1 MGVRRIA
8 LLSAFV
14 CTFSHVYVKLYPYY
28 PSGRVGVIFYSC
40 TKDSQNR
47 EEFKATVEGIA
58 PLEISPST
66 PVTIIVHGYTESS
79 FRSWVIDLTNALLTF
94 EPRGVVILVDY
105 WDLTTLSRPYM
116 AENVRLIANLVVNE
130 DTSEENPMS
139 MVVLPILGKPLDLLQ
154 SALFLLYISLDSVIE
169 VKHKK
174 VDLGMSILLCIKD
187 GIRGARMQSYGF
199 DIYHAPVF
207 VIERIEFSFT
217 GIYLSKICYLL
228 MTRNFQQLKKLFVV
242 ILEKRYTV
250 IALDFN
256 AIYEKHGGLTGVGET
271 DAEASILLM
280 MHHLEVAFV
289 SSATILG
296 MLNTI
301 KDQSSLKKHTTRTST
316 FPHSNFHNPQPLG
329 IPYLPETHKYPPFD
343 LISRLSEVHLIGFSL
358 GGRISGIIG
367 GRVKSGKIGRIT
379 GLDASYP
386 WAQSPSSSEFLDA
399 SDAKLVVNMRTSP
412 VGSRSPPGHIDF
424 YAHDGLLQPGC
435 DKWYF
440 PNAIKNTCSHYR
452 SVFMLIEAVQN
463 AHRRLFPSCSCE
475 SWEKFQAKLCDC
487 QVINHFGLFPD
498 ENLRG
503 TFYLTTNAETP
514 YSRPLK

>member
-8 LLSAFV
+8 LLSALFALLAIII
-14 CTFSHVYVKLYPYY
+14 VKLYPYY

-40 TKDSQNR
+40 TRDSQNR
-47 EEFKATVEGIA
+47 EEFKATVEGVA

-66 PVTIIVHGYTESS
+66 PVTVIVHGYTESS
-79 FRSWVIDLTNALLTF
+79 FRSWIIDLTNALLAF
-94 EPRGVVILVDY
+94 EPRSVVILVDY

-116 AENVRLIANLVVNE
+116 AENVRLVANQTAAL
-130 DTSEENPMS
+130 
-139 MVVLPILGKPLDLLQ
+139 LDLLT
-154 SALFLLYISLDSVIE
+154 E
-169 VKHKK
+169 EK
-174 VDLGMSILLCIKD
+174 
-187 GIRGARMQSYGF
+187 GI
-199 DIYHAPVF
+199 
-207 VIERIEFSFT
+207 
-217 GIYLSKICYLL
+217 
-228 MTRNFQQLKKLFVV
+228 
-242 ILEKRYTV
+242 
-250 IALDFN
+250 
-256 AIYEKHGGLTGVGET
+256 
-271 DAEASILLM
+271 
-280 MHHLEVAFV
+280 
-289 SSATILG
+289 
-296 MLNTI
+296 
-301 KDQSSLKKHTTRTST
+301 
-316 FPHSNFHNPQPLG
+316 
-329 IPYLPETHKYPPFD
+329 
-343 LISRLSEVHLIGFSL
+343 RLSEVHLIGFSL

-367 GRVKSGKIGRIT
+367 DRVKSGKIGRIT

-424 YAHDGLLQPGC
+424 YPHDGLLQPGC

-498 ENLRG
+498 ENIRG

-514 YSRPLK
+514 YSRPLN